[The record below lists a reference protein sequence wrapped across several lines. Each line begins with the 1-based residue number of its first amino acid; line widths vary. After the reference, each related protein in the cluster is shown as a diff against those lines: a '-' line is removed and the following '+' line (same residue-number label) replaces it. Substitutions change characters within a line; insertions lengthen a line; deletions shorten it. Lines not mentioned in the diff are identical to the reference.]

1 MLETRV
7 QQNLGFTALYNIA
20 GISLAALRFIAPVVT
35 AAAQSLPDVVI
46 MLNSARLL
54 RHRSSSF

>member
-20 GISLAALRFIAPVVT
+20 GISLAAL
-35 AAAQSLPDVVI
+35 SLCSSNP
-46 MLNSARLL
+46 SLL
-54 RHRSSSF
+54 SGHYGQYALTSGRPPGAG